1 MMCVRM
7 KISETAKLFQQLHD
21 MMRNVWVAINIID
34 LLATLLLE
42 YLAALEL
49 KKVHNLIASQKEN
62 SKTYM
67 RKCRDAVSRS
77 EIFQAV

>member
-1 MMCVRM
+1 
-7 KISETAKLFQQLHD
+7 

-49 KKVHNLIASQKEN
+49 KKVHNLIASQKE
-62 SKTYM
+62 KFKDIYEKM
-67 RKCRDAVSRS
+67 
-77 EIFQAV
+77 